1 MVSAGAP
8 HQQAVAVLELGE
20 AEGKVGLVGEGEA
33 ATVEVVAAAMMERV
47 ADWAEAK
54 VEVGDK
60 AAMKEGKEVDVE
72 VYKAVALVATAAT
85 AAEEMSKH
93 GIR

>member
-1 MVSAGAP
+1 
-8 HQQAVAVLELGE
+8 
-20 AEGKVGLVGEGEA
+20 
-33 ATVEVVAAAMMERV
+33 V